1 MSEENKINE
10 PAGTAIAPAAPA
22 IKPAAPAQA
31 LAPKPAG
38 VALTSTITFN
48 DFKKVDLR
56 VALVEAAA
64 PVPDTSKLLLLTLKV
79 GDEKRQ
85 VVSGIAEFYKP
96 EELVGRKVVLV
107 YNLAPR
113 AIRGVESQ
121 GMVLAAP
128 GKDGGLAL
136 LAPDKDISDGVQI
149 Q

>member
-1 MSEENKINE
+1 MGLNVVYMADEKIV
-10 PAGTAIAPAAPA
+10 PTGIDALAAKAIIPPPITSANPAPATN
-22 IKPAAPAQA
+22 K
-31 LAPKPAG
+31 
-38 VALTSTITFN
+38 SITFN

-79 GDEKRQ
+79 GEEKRS

-96 EELVGRKVVLV
+96 EELVGKKVILV

-128 GKDGGLAL
+128 GKDGRLAL